1 MADSRFFANCGPF
14 TLQHLADVAAADL
27 STGADKDRL
36 FHDVAPL
43 DRAGGEDVSFLDNP
57 RYLDQF
63 KESAAGACVVHA
75 KHAHH
80 APEGMITLVSDRPYR
95 SYALVAQAFYGDP
108 AVEGERHGSAHID
121 ETAQLGN
128 NVDIGPGAVIGR
140 AAVLGDRVRIGA
152 NTVIGP
158 GVVIGDDSE
167 IGPNATLTHCEIG
180 ARTRLHPGVRIG
192 QRGFGFDMAPDGH
205 LDVPQLGCVFVGD
218 DVEIGANSTVDRG
231 AGPDTI
237 IGDGCKI
244 DNLVQIGHNVQLGRG
259 CVIIAQAGL
268 SGSAHLEDLVVIAGQ
283 AGVAGHIRIG
293 TGTQL
298 AARSG
303 LMRDTPA
310 GSRMAGNPA
319 IPAREF
325 FRQFALLGKLA
336 KSGDNK

>member
-1 MADSRFFANCGPF
+1 MANPRFFRNCGPF
-14 TLQHLADVAAADL
+14 SLRQLADLAAAVPDA
-27 STGADKDRL
+27 GADGERL

-43 DRAGGEDVSFLDNP
+43 DKAGPGDVSFLDNP
-57 RYLDQF
+57 RYLNQF
-63 KESAAGACVVHA
+63 KESAAGACVVH
-75 KHAHH
+75 KKFSGH
-80 APEGMITLVSDRPYR
+80 APGGMITLVSDRPYR
-95 SYALVAQAFYGDP
+95 SYALIAQAFYEDP
-108 AVEGERHGSAHID
+108 APEGARHGSAQID
-121 ETAQLGN
+121 DTAKLGR
-128 NVDIGPGAVIGR
+128 NVDVGPGAVIGR
-140 AAVLGDRVRIGA
+140 GAIIGERVRIGA

-158 GVVIGDDSE
+158 CVVVSDDCDIGA
-167 IGPNATLTHCEIG
+167 NATLTHCEIG
-180 ARTRLHPGVRIG
+180 ARTLIHPGVRIG

-205 LDVPQLGCVFVGD
+205 LDVPQLGCVLIGE

-268 SGSAHLEDLVVIAGQ
+268 SGSAQLEDLVVIAGQ
-283 AGVAGHIRIG
+283 AGVAGHIKIG
-293 TGTQL
+293 AGTQL

-303 LMRDTPA
+303 LMRDAPA

-325 FRQFALLGKLA
+325 FRQFALLSKLA
-336 KSGDNK
+336 KGADNK